1 MGVISDMILAVAVVT
16 LAPGAIPELQIRMAH
31 IRPAADGAAVIVI
44 GVHFDLVRANLFR
57 FDLKLHHIGSAC
69 GSGLGGLAPS
79 AEFASPGLR
88 QQIDNILSEEE
99 EVVQQGHGGGQIQR
113 IGIFQ

>member
-1 MGVISDMILAVAVVT
+1 MEFD
-16 LAPGAIPELQIRMAH
+16 EWRH
-31 IRPAADGAAVIVI
+31 ITFFSKIDNKIHKTCYKREIVI
-44 GVHFDLVRANLFR
+44 GVCFDLVGADLFR
-57 FDLKLHHIGSAC
+57 FDLELHHIGSAC
-69 GSGLGGLAPS
+69 GSGLSGLTPS

-88 QQIDNILSEEE
+88 QQIDNILAEEE